1 MFSLWVSTQFITEAL
16 GAIDLED
23 QHSVQL
29 GWNIVSLVEVVR
41 CAVVVVGGQLQVRWW
56 KGVFVDRWIN
66 SAASGD
72 IPHCRLAHCRQSV
85 QLQLVKFSLQFS
97 ARRRLNHDAC
107 GGAVRSRGF
116 RFRRFLRLQG
126 KSIIAY
132 DFLVL
137 QTSKKCKPLQ
147 LYLDW

>member
-1 MFSLWVSTQFITEAL
+1 M
-16 GAIDLED
+16 
-23 QHSVQL
+23 
-29 GWNIVSLVEVVR
+29 
-41 CAVVVVGGQLQVRWW
+41 VVGGHW
-56 KGVFVDRWIN
+56 
-66 SAASGD
+66 SAAGQVVEGGV
-72 IPHCRLAHCRQSV
+72 RGSV
-85 QLQLVKFSLQFS
+85 DQQRCERGYPTLSPSPLPPIGSTSTCQVQFS

-137 QTSKKCKPLQ
+137 QTS
-147 LYLDW
+147 

>member
-85 QLQLVKFSLQFS
+85 QLQLVKFSSVRGGGSIMMLVAALCALVASVS
-97 ARRRLNHDAC
+97 ADSC
-107 GGAVRSRGF
+107 
-116 RFRRFLRLQG
+116 
-126 KSIIAY
+126 AY
-132 DFLVL
+132 RVS
-137 QTSKKCKPLQ
+137 Q
-147 LYLDW
+147 